1 MTRMNIHSVK
11 VACANCS
18 MQQLCMPI
26 GLSSQEL
33 VSCDDMV
40 ATRRKVKRHSTL
52 FRSGEKFTSVL
63 ALSGPLSCSLRRA

>member
-1 MTRMNIHSVK
+1 MNSMNIHSAK

-40 ATRRKVKRHSTL
+40 ATRRKVKAMVN
-52 FRSGEKFTSVL
+52 K
-63 ALSGPLSCSLRRA
+63 